1 MVACLSCDSLVGP
14 CTSLPVVLS
23 GEGTHLGV
31 GANLRPS
38 SNALI
43 WELVSL
49 WLDRL
54 STGEVM
60 ATTKDGLEVDE
71 VVGCSLVVCSGDDA
85 ARVMFPSL
93 LLLLLLLV

>member
-1 MVACLSCDSLVGP
+1 M
-14 CTSLPVVLS
+14 
-23 GEGTHLGV
+23 

-60 ATTKDGLEVDE
+60 ATTEDGLEVDE
-71 VVGCSLVVCSGDDA
+71 VIGCSLVVCSGDDA
-85 ARVMFPSL
+85 ARGDVSISSAPAAAVGVAAVVVVS
-93 LLLLLLLV
+93 V